1 MYLYIYISIYLS
13 IYIYISIYIYL
24 YIYIYIYVCVCK
36 HIIYIYIYISALTRG
51 VEQVMGMGFM
61 QKNMEKQ
68 RKEAGKLLEDLK
80 RMEEGKV
87 PAPRKNA
94 VCIDFSRNKNA

>member
-1 MYLYIYISIYLS
+1 M
-13 IYIYISIYIYL
+13 
-24 YIYIYIYVCVCK
+24 K
-36 HIIYIYIYISALTRG
+36 TALTR
-51 VEQVMGMGFM
+51 VAEQVMGMGFM

-87 PAPRKNA
+87 PAPEKNTKSA
-94 VCIDFSRNKNA
+94 VKQKRMHTALVLFFL